1 MAEIGNEGD
10 IMDLN
15 SIAGATTLQNPAEKR
30 VLRKVIIASVIGNG
44 LEWFDFVSYGYFA
57 TMIARAFFPANS
69 YLSIMLTFATFAVGF
84 VVRPIGGIVLGA
96 YADRHGR
103 RKSLTLLIGMMA
115 FGTLTLGLTPS
126 YATIGIAAPMIVILG
141 RIVQGISIGGEF
153 ASATAL
159 LVEYVPESRRMLFGS
174 FQMSAQA
181 VGRVFAAG
189 TGLLVITAFPPTAV
203 HAWAWR
209 LPFLIGALVG
219 PFGFYLRYRM
229 AESPEYEHLQN
240 ATPDLVKA
248 PVRTILSRFRIPLVC
263 AFGLGIV
270 GTAVT
275 YVWNNYLPVYV
286 VRELHLPL
294 WEDLFGVMLTSAI
307 DIFVCVLGGWLGD
320 RVGAYRM
327 FFFLTVVTALVSYPL
342 FAYVLA
348 APSFTRL
355 LEAQLVAL
363 TLYGLASGVG
373 PGMLASLFPVE
384 VRSTGM
390 AISYNVP
397 VTIFGGFS
405 PLTITWMIHVSKS
418 DLVPA
423 FYLIAAGILS
433 IAVVGSSQAS
443 LRRRAA
449 FRVLTAPG

>member
-1 MAEIGNEGD
+1 
-10 IMDLN
+10 MDLDN
-15 SIAGATTLQNPAEKR
+15 IAAQAAPQSRLGARALRR
-30 VLRKVIIASVIGNG
+30 VVLASVIGNG

-57 TMIARAFFPANS
+57 TMIARAFFPAGS
-69 YLSIMLTFATFAVGF
+69 FLSIMLTFATFAIGF
-84 VVRPIGGIVLGA
+84 VARPIGGILLGA

-103 RKSLTLLIGMMA
+103 RRTLSLLIAMMA

-126 YATIGIAAPMIVILG
+126 YATIGIAAPLIVIFG

-159 LVEYVPESRRMLFGS
+159 LVEYVPQSRRMLFGS

-189 TGLLVITAFPPTAV
+189 TGLLVIAAFTPATI

-219 PFGFYLRYRM
+219 PFGFYIRYRM
-229 AESPEYEHLQN
+229 AESPEYQHLRE
-240 ATPDLVKA
+240 ATPHLIKA
-248 PVRTILSRFRIPLVC
+248 PVRTVLSRFAIPLVC
-263 AFGLGIV
+263 AIGLSIV
-270 GTAVT
+270 GTATT
-275 YVWNNYLPVYV
+275 YVWNNYLPVSV

-294 WEDLFGVMLTSAI
+294 WEDLCGVALTSAL
-307 DIFVCVLGGWLGD
+307 DIFVCMLGGWLAD
-320 RVGAYRM
+320 RIGAYRM
-327 FFFLTVVTALVSYPL
+327 FFCLTVATALVSYPL

-355 LEAQLVAL
+355 LAAQFVAL
-363 TLYGLASGVG
+363 TLFGLLTGLA
-373 PGMLASLFPVE
+373 PGMLASLFPVG

-397 VTIFGGFS
+397 VTVFGGFA
-405 PLTITWMIHVSKS
+405 PLTMTWAIHATGS
-418 DLVPA
+418 DLVPGV
-423 FYLIAAGILS
+423 YLICAALLS
-433 IAVVGSSQAS
+433 ILVVGGTQTSI
-443 LRRRAA
+443 RRRAA
-449 FRVLTAPG
+449 FRMSTASG

>member
-1 MAEIGNEGD
+1 
-10 IMDLN
+10 MDLDN
-15 SIAGATTLQNPAEKR
+15 IAGTAARQTPIAAR
-30 VLRKVIIASVIGNG
+30 ALRNVVIASVIGNG

-57 TMIARAFFPANS
+57 TIIARAFFPAS
-69 YLSIMLTFATFAVGF
+69 SFLSIMLTLATFAIGF
-84 VVRPIGGIVLGA
+84 VVRPIGGILLGA

-103 RKSLTLLIGMMA
+103 RRALTLLIGMMA

-126 YATIGIAAPMIVILG
+126 YATIGIAAPLIVIFG

-159 LVEYVPESRRMLFGS
+159 LVEYVPQNRRMLFGS

-189 TGLLVITAFPPTAV
+189 IGLAVIAAFAPATI

-219 PFGFYLRYRM
+219 PFGFYIRYRM
-229 AESPEYEHLQN
+229 AESPEYQHLQD
-240 ATPDLVKA
+240 ATPDLIKT
-248 PVRTILSRFRIPLVC
+248 PVRTVLSRFAIPLLC
-263 AFGLGIV
+263 AIGLSIV
-270 GTAVT
+270 GTATT

-294 WEDLFGVMLTSAI
+294 WEDLFGVVLTSAL
-307 DIFVCVLGGWLGD
+307 DIFVCMLGGWLAD
-320 RVGAYRM
+320 RIGAYRM
-327 FFFLTVVTALVSYPL
+327 FFCLTMLTALVSYPL

-363 TLYGLASGVG
+363 TLFGLLTGLA

-390 AISYNVP
+390 AISYNIP
-397 VTIFGGFS
+397 VTVFGGFA
-405 PLTITWMIHVSKS
+405 PLTMTWMIHATNS

-423 FYLIAAGILS
+423 IYLICAAILS
-433 IAVVGSSQAS
+433 IVVVGSTQAS
-443 LRRRAA
+443 IRRGVA
-449 FRVLTAPG
+449 FRMSTASG

>member
-1 MAEIGNEGD
+1 MGLGNTAR
-10 IMDLN
+10 MT
-15 SIAGATTLQNPAEKR
+15 APQNTVEKS
-30 VLRKVIIASVIGNG
+30 VLRKVVIASVIGNG

-57 TMIARAFFPANS
+57 TMIARAFFPATS
-69 YLSIMLTFATFAVGF
+69 PFLSIMLTFATFAIGF
-84 VVRPIGGIVLGA
+84 VARPIGGILLGA

-103 RKSLTLLIGMMA
+103 RQALTVLIGMMA

-126 YATIGIAAPMIVILG
+126 YATIGIAAPLIVIFG

-159 LVEYVPESRRMLFGS
+159 LVEYVPENRRMLFGS
-174 FQMSAQA
+174 FQMSSQA

-189 TGLLVITAFPPTAV
+189 IGLLVITAFPPTAV
-203 HAWAWR
+203 HSWAWR
-209 LPFLIGALVG
+209 LPFLLGALVG
-219 PFGFYLRYRM
+219 PFGFYIRYRM
-229 AESPEYEHLQN
+229 AESPEYQHLQE
-240 ATPDLVKA
+240 ATPDRVKA
-248 PVRTILSRFRIPLVC
+248 PVRTVLSRFGIPLVC
-263 AFGLGIV
+263 AFGLVIV
-270 GTAVT
+270 GTATT

-307 DIFVCVLGGWLGD
+307 DIFVCVLGGWLAD

-327 FFFLTVVTALVSYPL
+327 FFCLTAVTALVSYPL

-363 TLYGLASGVG
+363 TLYGLLTSLA

-390 AISYNVP
+390 AISYNVV
-397 VTIFGGFS
+397 VTVFGGFS
-405 PLTITWMIHVSKS
+405 PLTITWMIHTTKS

-423 FYLIAAGILS
+423 FYLIAAAFLS
-433 IAVVGSSQAS
+433 LVVVGSTQTS
-443 LRRRAA
+443 LRRKAE
-449 FRVLTAPG
+449 FHVSTAPG

>member
-1 MAEIGNEGD
+1 
-10 IMDLN
+10 MDR
-15 SIAGATTLQNPAEKR
+15 IARTTASQNPVAKSA
-30 VLRKVIIASVIGNG
+30 LRKVVIASVIGNG

-57 TMIARAFFPANS
+57 TMISRAFFPTS
-69 YLSIMLTFATFAVGF
+69 SFLSIMLTFATFAIGF
-84 VVRPIGGIVLGA
+84 VVRPVGGIVLGA

-103 RKSLTLLIGMMA
+103 RRALSLLIGMMA

-126 YATIGIAAPMIVILG
+126 YATIGIAAPLIVIAG

-159 LVEYVPESRRMLFGS
+159 LVEYVPENRRMLFGS

-189 TGLLVITAFPPTAV
+189 IGLLVITAFPPATI

-219 PFGFYLRYRM
+219 PFGFYIRYRL
-229 AESPEYEHLQN
+229 AESPEFQHLQD

-248 PVRTILSRFRIPLVC
+248 PVRTVLSRFGVPLVC
-263 AFGLGIV
+263 AFGLVIV
-270 GTAVT
+270 GTANT

-294 WEDLFGVMLTSAI
+294 WEDLFGVVLTSAL
-307 DIFVCVLGGWLGD
+307 DIFICMLGGWLAD

-327 FFFLTVVTALVSYPL
+327 FFCLTAVTALVSYPL

-348 APSFTRL
+348 GPSFTRL

-363 TLYGLASGVG
+363 TLFGLLAGLA
-373 PGMLASLFPVE
+373 PGMLASLFPVS

-390 AISYNVP
+390 AISYNVV

-405 PLTITWMIHVSKS
+405 PLTITWMIHATGS
-418 DLVPA
+418 DLIPA
-423 FYLIAAGILS
+423 LYLIAAAFLS
-433 IAVVGSSQAS
+433 LAVVGGTRAGV
-443 LRRRAA
+443 RRRAA
-449 FRVLTAPG
+449 LHVSTAPS

>member
-1 MAEIGNEGD
+1 MNLD
-10 IMDLN
+10 R
-15 SIAGATTLQNPAEKR
+15 IAGATAPQNPIEKS
-30 VLRKVIIASVIGNG
+30 VLRRVIIASVIGNG

-57 TMIARAFFPANS
+57 AMISRAFFPTAS
-69 YLSIMLTFATFAVGF
+69 FLSIMLTFATFAIGF
-84 VVRPIGGIVLGA
+84 VARPIGGILLGA

-103 RKSLTLLIGMMA
+103 RQALTLLIVMMA

-126 YATIGIAAPMIVILG
+126 YATIGIAAPLIVILG

-159 LVEYVPESRRMLFGS
+159 LVEYVPENRRMLFGS

-189 TGLLVITAFPPTAV
+189 IGLMVIAAFTPAAI

-219 PFGFYLRYRM
+219 PFGFYIRYRM
-229 AESPEYEHLQN
+229 AESPEYHQLRH

-248 PVRTILSRFRIPLVC
+248 PVRTVLSRYGLPLLC
-263 AFGLGIV
+263 AFGLVII
-270 GTAVT
+270 GTATT
-275 YVWNNYLPVYV
+275 YIWNNYLPVYV

-294 WEDLFGVMLTSAI
+294 WEDLFGVVLTSAL
-307 DIFVCVLGGWLGD
+307 DIFICILGGWLAD
-320 RVGAYRM
+320 RIGAYRM
-327 FFFLTVVTALVSYPL
+327 FFWLTAVTAMVSYPL

-363 TLYGLASGVG
+363 TLFGLLTGLA
-373 PGMLASLFPVE
+373 PGMLASLFPVQ

-390 AISYNVP
+390 AISYNLV
-397 VTIFGGFS
+397 VTVFGGFA
-405 PLTITWMIHVSKS
+405 PLTVTWMIHATKS
-418 DLVPA
+418 DFVPA
-423 FYLIAAGILS
+423 FYLIFTALLS
-433 IAVVGSSQAS
+433 ILVVGSTQAS
-443 LRRRAA
+443 VRRRAA
-449 FRVLTAPG
+449 FGLPAASG